1 MSINAQ
7 EILEKF
13 VEGCKSLDGVGIY
26 ELFYKDEDNIREIVF
41 NFAKMS
47 GVNFDLTPE
56 PTRASLIAL
65 GEHYGVQSLIDY

>member
-1 MSINAQ
+1 MSTAKAT
-7 EILEKF
+7 LEKF
-13 VEGCKSLDGVGIY
+13 VEDCKTLTGGEIY
-26 ELFYKDEDNIREIVF
+26 ELFNDAEDSVREIVF
-41 NFAKMS
+41 VFAKMS